1 MTIVNPD
8 IYIVVAYNLQNI
20 IKNIIKKN
28 ISLKKFYYLKFLAFN
43 LNIHNVNLNL
53 KY

>member
-1 MTIVNPD
+1 MNRLIFIEHNKK
-8 IYIVVAYNLQNI
+8 YN
-20 IKNIIKKN
+20 KKN